1 MTSVIFLSAC
11 STEKITQTTDQ
22 QKNIQQNSTQNEDP
36 NRTTISN
43 KTYSDGTKET
53 IKEIFKDGKLMQRDI
68 SRTFPDGKTE
78 NFVEQVIEN
87 SDKSVQ
93 IKRTYEN
100 GTIEN
105 IKTERPS
112 ETTKIETISIKKPDG
127 H

>member
-1 MTSVIFLSAC
+1 
-11 STEKITQTTDQ
+11 
-22 QKNIQQNSTQNEDP
+22 
-36 NRTTISN
+36 
-43 KTYSDGTKET
+43 
-53 IKEIFKDGKLMQRDI
+53 MQRDI

-127 H
+127 TKKDMTIKTTKNPDGTRTVKKTFDDGHVETETIK